1 MVEMELLIRLPIEM
15 VVAVVELLSVVQ
27 VTQIQVH
34 LLMEILVVLEL
45 HHL

>member
-1 MVEMELLIRLPIEM
+1 MAEMELLTMLPIEM

-34 LLMEILVVLEL
+34 LLMEIPAVLEL